1 MRASSRRVLL
11 GSLITF
17 VPFVL
22 VFVVHVRPSSDRGV
36 INVILLTLSV
46 ALFVVA
52 QFATLRENL
61 ALTSGLESTVAA
73 RSAQLESVHHLQDL
87 TLRAVD
93 DGILGFD
100 ADGTIMLANQAACS
114 LLHLEEGALVGHR
127 VFEVLTLGPGDP
139 LLLEISETVGRRET
153 FTTPHEEVRRRD
165 GTTFLVQLSVTPVLD
180 DRSPLALVAAFRDV
194 TDRREIDRMK
204 DEFVSVVSHELRTP
218 LTSIRGSLGL
228 LAGGAV
234 GELPEGGRRMVDIAV
249 ENTDR
254 LIRLIND
261 ILDIERIESG
271 TVVLHKERCD
281 VAALVAEAL
290 RVVMPLADAATVDLG
305 LAKVE
310 GVVWADADRIVQT
323 LTNLLSNA
331 VKFSPV
337 GGVVTL
343 SASRDGGDILFR
355 VVDEGRGIPTDQLE
369 SIFQRFQQVDASDSR
384 QKGGTG
390 LGLAICRSLVEQHGG
405 RIWAESEPGQGA
417 TFSFTLPALDTS
429 AADSPDAD
437 GPLVL
442 VCDDDPSLLEVG
454 RVLLTTHGYRVTTAR
469 SGAEAVAKAAA
480 EHPAV
485 IVLDLFMPTM
495 DGWHTVEALKAS
507 PDTAAIPVLVLSV
520 LDPDDGAGL
529 ADRVEKW
536 LTKPIEDGDALI
548 GAVEQLV
555 GGDDPGVPRAR
566 RRGRRRPGA
575 DPRRRRSS
583 DGACGSRWRR
593 RWPRPGASGA
603 RSSPT

>member
-1 MRASSRRVLL
+1 
-11 GSLITF
+11 
-17 VPFVL
+17 
-22 VFVVHVRPSSDRGV
+22 
-36 INVILLTLSV
+36 
-46 ALFVVA
+46 
-52 QFATLRENL
+52 
-61 ALTSGLESTVAA
+61 
-73 RSAQLESVHHLQDL
+73 
-87 TLRAVD
+87 
-93 DGILGFD
+93 
-100 ADGTIMLANQAACS
+100 MLANQAACS
-114 LLHLEEGALVGHR
+114 LLRLDEADLVGRR
-127 VFEVLTLGPGDP
+127 VFQVLTLGPGDP
-139 LLLEISETVGRRET
+139 LLVEISETVGRRET
-153 FTTPHEEVRRRD
+153 FSTPHEEVRRRD

-194 TDRREIDRMK
+194 TDRREVDRMK

-271 TVVLHKERCD
+271 TVVLHKERCE
-281 VAALVAEAL
+281 VAALVAESL

-331 VKFSPV
+331 VKFSPI

-343 SASRDGGDILFR
+343 SATRDDGDILFR

-417 TFSFTLPALDTS
+417 TFSFTLPALDEPRRPT
-429 AADSPDAD
+429 SPDAD

-454 RVLLTTHGYRVTTAR
+454 RVLLTTHGYRVDHGPLRRRGGGEGGRRAPGGHRAR
-469 SGAEAVAKAAA
+469 
-480 EHPAV
+480 
-485 IVLDLFMPTM
+485 
-495 DGWHTVEALKAS
+495 
-507 PDTAAIPVLVLSV
+507 PVHA
-520 LDPDDGAGL
+520 DDGRL
-529 ADRVEKW
+529 AHGRGVE
-536 LTKPIEDGDALI
+536 
-548 GAVEQLV
+548 
-555 GGDDPGVPRAR
+555 GVAR
-566 RRGRRRPGA
+566 RRLPSRCSCCRCSTPTTAPGS
-575 DPRRRRSS
+575 PT
-583 DGACGSRWRR
+583 GSR
-593 RWPRPGASGA
+593 SG
-603 RSSPT
+603 